1 MGQSISG
8 RPFHQERRGLF
19 SGEGHSVNPMRRLGV
34 VAALAGL
41 LLAAGWSAEGAEKF
55 RVGIHRA
62 VYGAFEVVADR
73 MGYWK
78 QEGLNYTVAYF
89 KQGKLMRNA
98 VIQDNLDVG
107 TTGFSPFVTAL
118 SKGAKITGIA
128 VTADTCAHQH
138 VMVTADSK
146 IKSLKELKGK
156 TVATST
162 GTSVDLSFKS
172 RMLPAHGMTEKDL
185 KWISVVTT
193 DRVPALIAGNA
204 DAAIVGDPQA
214 EIALQKG
221 LVRELEGFCPYDRPY
236 LIHVG
241 SSKGLKDKSDQFVKY
256 FRGWLK
262 AQRLLRSDPEKFA
275 KIYHESL
282 LEVGDK
288 TEFKV
293 VMAVVKR
300 LTTEPAFN
308 EGIRKNLQ
316 GIAQTQLKMGWIK
329 KEPNFAKGE
338 GLDDSLLRKAASSL
352 AN

>member
-1 MGQSISG
+1 
-8 RPFHQERRGLF
+8 
-19 SGEGHSVNPMRRLGV
+19 MRLMRKLGV
-34 VAALAGL
+34 VIALAGFL
-41 LLAAGWSAEGAEKF
+41 FSAAWSAEGAEKF
-55 RVGIHRA
+55 RIGIHRA

-78 QEGLNYTVAYF
+78 QEGLDYSVAYF

-138 VMVTADSK
+138 VMVPKDSK
-146 IKSLKELKGK
+146 IKSIKEIKGK

-172 RMLPAHGMTEKDL
+172 RILPAHGMTEKDM

-193 DRVPALIAGNA
+193 DRIAALVSGNA

-221 LVRELEGFCPYDRPY
+221 LVRDLDNFCPYDRPH

-241 SSKGLKDKSDQFVKY
+241 SGKGLKDKSDQFVKY

-262 AQRLLRSDPEKFA
+262 AQKLLRSDPEKFA
-275 KIYHESL
+275 KIYHENL

-293 VMAVVKR
+293 VLAVVKR

-308 EGIRKNLQ
+308 EDIRKNLQ

-329 KEPNFAKGE
+329 KEPNFAKSE